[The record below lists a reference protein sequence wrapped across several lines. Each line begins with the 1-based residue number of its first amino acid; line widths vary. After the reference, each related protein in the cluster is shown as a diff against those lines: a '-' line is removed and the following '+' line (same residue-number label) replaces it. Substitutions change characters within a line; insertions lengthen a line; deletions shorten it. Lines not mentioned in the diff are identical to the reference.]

1 MAPGSNRM
9 TLNLDDRIG
18 DSPTRS
24 TSMNLPIAVQRRLDE
39 MADLADAVR
48 PTRNELLA
56 ALVATTELD
65 ESALEDVVL
74 RYRRMRVADVLPSR
88 DHAGGDGDVVVPLR
102 RPGRPSRG
110 GGGAS

>member
-1 MAPGSNRM
+1 MSGSNRT
-9 TLNLDDRIG
+9 TLHLDDKIG

-56 ALVATTELD
+56 ALVATTDLE
-65 ESALEDVVL
+65 EEALELLVL
-74 RYRRMRVADVLPSR
+74 RYRRLRVRDVLPAG
-88 DHAGGDGDVVVPLR
+88 DHAGAGEGDVVVPLR

-110 GGGAS
+110 GS

>member
-1 MAPGSNRM
+1 MTGSSRT
-9 TLNLDDRIG
+9 TLHLDDKIG

-56 ALVATTELD
+56 ALVAAAELD
-65 ESALEDVVL
+65 EEALERLVL
-74 RYRRMRVADVLPSR
+74 GYRRRRVRDVLPVR
-88 DHAGGDGDVVVPLR
+88 DHADGGGDVVIPLR
-102 RPGRPSRG
+102 KPGRPSRG
-110 GGGAS
+110 GGA